1 VPAELLAP
9 LAIITAWWRDG
20 RGHGQQF
27 PAAGQAFR
35 AVAVTEETVVADA
48 LKRVREDMQQE
59 APQEL
64 VGRQGHHFLLVLV
77 FIVLVA
83 EADLPVLQLS
93 QPVIGDGDTMRV
105 AGQIVQH
112 AIGSAEGRL
121 GVDHPFPA
129 AERSQISGEAGRDGQ
144 VLQLAV
150 EAQFTG
156 RMDLL
161 QGTEVD
167 LSEAAGQYAYG

>member
-1 VPAELLAP
+1 M
-9 LAIITAWWRDG
+9 
-20 RGHGQQF
+20 RG
-27 PAAGQAFR
+27 
-35 AVAVTEETVVADA
+35 
-48 LKRVREDMQQE
+48 
-59 APQEL
+59 
-64 VGRQGHHFLLVLV
+64 
-77 FIVLVA
+77 
-83 EADLPVLQLS
+83 
-93 QPVIGDGDTMRV
+93 

-167 LSEAAGQYAYG
+167 LSEAAGQYAYGEEEATTTAGHPTASVRRDSATRHDPVQMGGV